1 MGFGVRIGP
10 CLARLSLACHT
21 SDTLHCTNLYCT
33 AQKILAK
40 PQSWF
45 DNSVYIRT
53 LHAMC
58 AFWCCLL
65 HPPSRGGIQRNC
77 SLAVALFFCL
87 LSGGHI
93 RTRMAVLHCKVS
105 MSRQP
110 GFPAICAM
118 GGRVCLPR
126 QSCLKNQALAFA
138 GSSCT
143 RFDSRLPAVIESTT
157 FKNFDWKSFHE
168 NLFCQAAR
176 G

>member
-65 HPPSRGGIQRNC
+65 HPPSIGGIQRNC

-87 LSGGHI
+87 LSGKQNLTGI
-93 RTRMAVLHCKVS
+93 AVLHRKVS
-105 MSRQP
+105 VGRQP
-110 GFPAICAM
+110 GFSAICPAAR
-118 GGRVCLPR
+118 RVCLAG

-138 GSSCT
+138 WLSCT